1 MSEIYTHLTVD
12 ICTQPSVIKWL
23 REPRKENTQRWLFLT
38 DGVYS
43 HQASDIRIATE
54 SAIWARLLKLLRGRP
69 GYVEQG
75 EHNKHNREK
84 TKKNLRRPLNIT
96 CHLLGGNA
104 PSKALILLVSL
115 QVTPAPLSSL
125 RSDSWSHKTNIQ
137 SDFMVFFLN
146 TLFTYIRYVLK

>member
-12 ICTQPSVIKWL
+12 ICTQPADILTAVIKWL
-23 REPRKENTQRWLFLT
+23 KEPRKENTQRWLFLT

-54 SAIWARLLKLLRGRP
+54 SAIWERLLKLQRGRP

-84 TKKNLRRPLNIT
+84 TKKIIVGHWT
-96 CHLLGGNA
+96 
-104 PSKALILLVSL
+104 
-115 QVTPAPLSSL
+115 
-125 RSDSWSHKTNIQ
+125 
-137 SDFMVFFLN
+137 
-146 TLFTYIRYVLK
+146 